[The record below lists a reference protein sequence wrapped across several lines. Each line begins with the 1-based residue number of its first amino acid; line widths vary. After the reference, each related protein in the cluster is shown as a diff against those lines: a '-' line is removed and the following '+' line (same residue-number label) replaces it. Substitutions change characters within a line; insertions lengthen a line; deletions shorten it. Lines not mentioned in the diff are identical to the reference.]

1 MGNVRVVSPRHPQ
14 WRVQLDAL
22 LGELHRRLLASAV
35 DPQLDSG
42 AGLTIAAVDVRELLD
57 WIRSTSDRSESV
69 PQPAAWRP
77 PADTGAAGL
86 LALARF
92 TLSMVA
98 RTLHAESDLGLDD
111 LRLLTAVARTV
122 RGIDELLTSA

>member
-1 MGNVRVVSPRHPQ
+1 MGNVRVVSSRLPQ
-14 WRVQLDAL
+14 WRVQLEAV
-22 LGELHRRLLASAV
+22 LGELHRRLLACAV

-57 WIRSTSDRSESV
+57 WVWSTSDRSESV
-69 PQPAAWRP
+69 EQPAAWRP
-77 PADTGAAGL
+77 HGDGGAAGL
-86 LALARF
+86 VSLARF
-92 TLSMVA
+92 TLGLVA
-98 RTLHAESDLGLDD
+98 RTLHGEPDLGLDD